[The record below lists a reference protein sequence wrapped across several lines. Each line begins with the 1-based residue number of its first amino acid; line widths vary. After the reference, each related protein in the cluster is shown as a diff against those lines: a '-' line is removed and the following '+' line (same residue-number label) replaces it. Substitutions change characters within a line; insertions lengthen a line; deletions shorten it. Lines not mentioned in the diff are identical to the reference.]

1 MQATWHLPDGTTI
14 TATIP
19 AGQTLMEAAR
29 AHGVPSVLGDCGG
42 NMSCATCHVVVDPA
56 WIDRT
61 GLAEGFEAD
70 MLDVTDAPRQPHSRL
85 SCQITMTADL
95 DGLVLH
101 IPS

>member
-1 MQATWHLPDGTTI
+1 MQVTWNLPDGTTI
-14 TATIP
+14 IATIP

-29 AHGVPSVLGDCGG
+29 ANAIPSILGDCGG
-42 NMSCATCHVVVDPA
+42 NLSCATCHVVVDPA

-61 GLAEGFEAD
+61 GAAEGFEAD

-85 SCQITMTADL
+85 SCQIRMTADL

-101 IPS
+101 IPT

>member
-19 AGQTLMEAAR
+19 QGQTLMEAAR
-29 AHGVPSVLGDCGG
+29 ANGVPAILGDCGG

-56 WIDRT
+56 WIDQT
-61 GLAEGFEAD
+61 GSAEGFEAD
-70 MLDVTDAPRQPHSRL
+70 MLEVTEAPRQPHSRL

-95 DGLVLH
+95 DGLVLR
-101 IPS
+101 IPT

>member
-1 MQATWHLPDGTTI
+1 MQATWRLPDGTTI

-19 AGQTLMEAAR
+19 QGQTLMEAAR
-29 AHGVPSVLGDCGG
+29 ANGVPAILGDCGG
-42 NMSCATCHVVVDPA
+42 NMSCATCHVVVDPE

-85 SCQITMTADL
+85 SCQISMTADL
-95 DGLVLH
+95 DGLVLY
-101 IPS
+101 IPT

>member
-19 AGQTLMEAAR
+19 QGQTLMEAAR
-29 AHGVPSVLGDCGG
+29 ANGVPSILGDCGG

-56 WIDRT
+56 WIERT
-61 GLAEGFEAD
+61 GSAEGFETD
-70 MLDVTDAPRQPHSRL
+70 MLEVTDAPRQPHSRL
-85 SCQITMTADL
+85 SCQIRMTADL

-101 IPS
+101 IPT